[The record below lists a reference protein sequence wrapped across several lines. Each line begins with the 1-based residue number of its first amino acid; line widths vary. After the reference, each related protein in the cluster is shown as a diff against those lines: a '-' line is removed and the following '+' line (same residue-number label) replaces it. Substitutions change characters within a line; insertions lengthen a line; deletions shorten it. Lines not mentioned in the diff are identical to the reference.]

1 MQRLRGLQ
9 KLFFPALSLKN
20 HYKQAPAAQAVPG
33 GLRYQHTLYACF
45 IGLVYHG
52 RATEVALSLGR
63 TVAHPV
69 RSIRMEALYFPGASE
84 LEALFGTGVRLHLGH
99 NTIVFIV
106 EY

>member
-1 MQRLRGLQ
+1 M
-9 KLFFPALSLKN
+9 PAE
-20 HYKQAPAAQAVPG
+20 QAVPG

-52 RATEVALSLGR
+52 RATKVALSFGSA
-63 TVAHPV
+63 VAHPV
-69 RSIRMEALYFPGASE
+69 RSIRMEALYFSGASE

-99 NTIVFIV
+99 NTTVFTA